1 MNNFKRVSAVVLAG
15 WALCAVPCKSYGLG
29 FGHASTR
36 AILGDTL
43 KMSLP
48 LRLEPGEDITN
59 ECLAADV
66 YFGDDKI
73 APKFIYTEVLPGRDA
88 GERTL
93 RVNSTVAINEPVIT
107 VYLVAGCQSRVTRKI
122 VAFPDPP
129 TVAAN
134 SPLAEPSSSD
144 VSEAIQS
151 ATLPVVKPVSPRSVL
166 GSTVLPASSSSSL
179 SSSSSPA
186 PTSSRKPSRAERRQA
201 SREAASSRAAMPSMM
216 VSTDVAGKV
225 SPKDKGKDKTARKQA
240 QRGKAG
246 KPDAGDAGRLVLDPV
261 DADAMVIPDLRM
273 TGTLGDAD
281 QAQAQTPDVQARR
294 DAAAALWLALNASP
308 EQMLRDRQRLQ
319 ELEQRLTQLKQEGE
333 QMRQNVATLQARV
346 QQAESAVG
354 GKWAYGA
361 TLLAFMGLGLSGFLF
376 WRLRQARQGKEGWW
390 QAPAPQDGA
399 ELGRESELGQT
410 SVEFVHVPSTPQELA
425 TAPVRAFATIDT
437 QRSSPLSPLSTEQL
451 HKMVPDT
458 APATLQ
464 RQYVASH
471 LSSHHSEPLRE
482 VSVEE
487 LIDLEQQA
495 EFFIVLGQDDAAID
509 LLEGHVQ
516 HTTGASPL
524 PFLKLL
530 EIYRRMGRRADYERV
545 QTEFNTR
552 FNAYA
557 PAWDADLQ
565 QGHSLA
571 DYPGVIERLQSLWS
585 SPLQAM
591 AVLEKSLT
599 RPDSGEDTF
608 ELPAY
613 RELLFLYAV
622 ARDLSERETV
632 DRHGV
637 DLLLPVVDAGGDEP
651 PEPVVSQ
658 RPVIEPL
665 MATRPIKAHPDF
677 SPSISLDLQLD
688 DLPDNASHTTED
700 EADHKH

>member
-15 WALCAVPCKSYGLG
+15 LALCAAPGRSYGLG
-29 FGHASTR
+29 FGHASSR

-48 LRLEPGEDITN
+48 LRLEPGEEITN

-88 GERTL
+88 NERIL
-93 RVNSTVAINEPVIT
+93 RVTSTLAINEPVIT
-107 VYLVAGCQSRVTRKI
+107 VYLAAGCQSRVTRKI

-129 TVAAN
+129 MVAAN
-134 SPLAEPSSSD
+134 APLVEASPNE

-151 ATLPVVKPVSPRSVL
+151 ATVPVVKPVSPHSVL
-166 GSTVLPASSSSSL
+166 SSAMPPASPSSSSRKLSRAERRAAQRSIASSSSS
-179 SSSSSPA
+179 
-186 PTSSRKPSRAERRQA
+186 SRAPL
-201 SREAASSRAAMPSMM
+201 PSMLM
-216 VSTDVAGKV
+216 TDVA
-225 SPKDKGKDKTARKQA
+225 SPADGQRASTQVASSSHDGAKNKGKDKRGHQA
-240 QRGKAG
+240 GQPG
-246 KPDAGDAGRLVLDPV
+246 KPDAMEAGRLLLDPV
-261 DADAMVIPDLRM
+261 DADATVIPELRM
-273 TGTLGDAD
+273 TASLGDAD

-308 EQMLRDRQRLQ
+308 EHMQQDRQRLQ
-319 ELEQRLTQLKQEGE
+319 DLEQRLAQFKQEGD
-333 QMRQNVATLQARV
+333 QLRQNVAGLQARV
-346 QQAESAVG
+346 QQAESAAF
-354 GKWAYGA
+354 GKWLYGA
-361 TLLAFMGLGLSGFLF
+361 TLLAFVGLGLSGFLF
-376 WRLRQARQGKEGWW
+376 WRLRQAKQGADGWW
-390 QAPAPQDGA
+390 QAPAPQSEP

-410 SVEFVHVPSTPQELA
+410 SVEFVHVPSAPQALA
-425 TAPVRAFATIDT
+425 TSPVRTFSTISPE
-437 QRSSPLSPLSTEQL
+437 RSSPLSPLSTAQL
-451 HKMVPDT
+451 HQLVPDA
-458 APATLQ
+458 APSSLQ
-464 RQYVASH
+464 RQHVASH
-471 LSSHHSEPLRE
+471 VASHHNEPLRE

-495 EFFIVLGQDDAAID
+495 EFFVVLGQDDAAID

-530 EIYRRMGRRADYERV
+530 EIYRRLGRRIDYERV
-545 QTEFNTR
+545 QFEFNAR

-557 PAWDADLQ
+557 PAWEADLQ
-565 QGHSLA
+565 QGHSLGE
-571 DYPGVIERLQSLWS
+571 YPGVIERLQSLWS
-585 SPLQAM
+585 SPVQAM

-599 RPDSGEDTF
+599 RPDSSEDTF

-622 ARDLSERETV
+622 ARDLSEREVV

-637 DLLLPVVDAGGDEP
+637 DLLLPVVDAAGEQP
-651 PEPVVSQ
+651 PEPVN
-658 RPVIEPL
+658 PGPAIEPL
-665 MATRPIKAHPDF
+665 MATRPVKAHPDF

-688 DLPDNASHTTED
+688 DLSTTQSD
-700 EADHKH
+700 SLDHKP